1 MASRI
6 DHRTE
11 PRFVCGAPARG
22 MGPRGTVRGT
32 CANISVG
39 GMFVTGPAL
48 PPGATMEWTVELPAP
63 FGPVKAVSEVRFA
76 HAGGV
81 GVRFSRLSPDDIR
94 TIQRFIATAP
104 PAP

>member
-1 MASRI
+1 MASRA
-6 DHRTE
+6 DQRTE
-11 PRFVCGAPARG
+11 PRFVCGAPTRG

-32 CANISVG
+32 CDNISLG
-39 GMFVTGPAL
+39 GMFVAGPSL
-48 PPGATMEWTVELPAP
+48 PMGATIEWTVELPAP
-63 FGPVKAVSEVRFA
+63 FGPVKALSEVRFVR
-76 HAGGV
+76 AGGV